1 MTNARF
7 LLLTVRA
14 VTALLNQLN
23 VGRPVAVLSKFLNGL
38 KFSAIRILMSE
49 LNKAYH
55 DDDRFQSKQ
64 EITSEWISESK
75 ISQVFIHNKVTVH
88 FCRHVSEKISL
99 LKYIISCVR

>member
-14 VTALLNQLN
+14 VTALLKQLN
-23 VGRPVAVLSKFLNGL
+23 VGRPVAEDLLSKFLNGL
-38 KFSAIRILMSE
+38 KFSAIRIFMSE

-55 DDDRFQSKQ
+55 NDDRFQSKQ

-88 FCRHVSEKISL
+88 FSRHVRK
-99 LKYIISCVR
+99 KYHYIISCVR